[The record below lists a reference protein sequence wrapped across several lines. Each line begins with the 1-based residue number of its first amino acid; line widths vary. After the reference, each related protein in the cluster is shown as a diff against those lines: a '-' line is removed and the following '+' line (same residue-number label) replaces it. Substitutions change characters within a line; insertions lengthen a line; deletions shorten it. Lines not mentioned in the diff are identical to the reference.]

1 MAMTRKKRRM
11 TLIGVGAVLI
21 AAAAALVSFAFQDAI
36 AFFKTPTEIA
46 ADPPGADQ
54 RLRVGGMVVEG
65 TLVKGAINT
74 FRVTDFESELEVRFE
89 GVLPDLIKEG
99 QGAVA
104 DGRLIDGVFVAE
116 EVLAKHDEKYMPA
129 EIEDDMRERA
139 AAAKAGSS

>member
-21 AAAAALVSFAFQDAI
+21 AGAAALVSFAFQDTI

-46 ADPPGADQ
+46 ADAPGEAQ
-54 RLRVGGMVVEG
+54 RLRVGGMIVEG
-65 TLVKGAINT
+65 SLQKGPTNV
-74 FRVTDFESELEVRFE
+74 FRVTDFETEIEIRFE

-104 DGRLIDGVFVAE
+104 DGRVVGGVFIAD

-129 EIEDDMRERA
+129 EIEDLHD
-139 AAAKAGSS
+139 KIDQAGDS

>member
-21 AAAAALVSFAFQDAI
+21 AGAAALVSFAFQDAI

-46 ADPPGADQ
+46 ADPPAENQ
-54 RLRVGGMVVEG
+54 RLRIGGMIVEG
-65 TLVKGAINT
+65 SLQKGAMNI
-74 FRVTDFESELEVRFE
+74 FRVTDFETEIEVRFE

-104 DGRLIDGVFVAE
+104 DGRLVGGVFVAE

>member
-11 TLIGVGAVLI
+11 TLIGVGAVLMTG
-21 AAAAALVSFAFQDAI
+21 AAVLVSVAFQDTI

-46 ADPPGADQ
+46 ADAPSEEQ

-65 TLVKGAINT
+65 TLQKGKMNS
-74 FRVTDFESELEVRFE
+74 FRVTDFETEIEIRFE
-89 GVLPDLIKEG
+89 GILPDLITEG

-104 DGRLIDGVFVAE
+104 DGRVVDGVFIAD

-129 EIEDDMRERA
+129 EIEDLHEKMPENA
-139 AAAKAGSS
+139 NSS